1 MTWWR
6 SWLEIFHSKISTD
19 EFIFLKVAATT
30 RSFVSITVEFLLF
43 LFDFFLFGMTTC
55 STSRWFPPK
64 FFFLTFDGQSPWK
77 SDTLGIRMN
86 VFSQSFQA
94 NLHVMD
100 GNALFLADWSN
111 LGRFWIYAGVHL
123 ANTLTKGLLRDPQTL
138 KIMSSWWVTRNQ
150 HPGAATGGHASRSNG
165 YLEPSVKL
173 RELLKTNSWHM
184 KYPSNL
190 AYSQGKMFVSRRVI
204 KSWGWKKGISPLT
217 HGASASWWDVF
228 SRSVIPKNRTWRNH
242 SLQAMTSQ
250 HICHICFIFVSIYK
264 SVYVYLCYYNI
275 WCIIFSWFYK
285 QSMWNLGIYRNE
297 PRISPSK
304 PPKKHPL

>member
-1 MTWWR
+1 
-6 SWLEIFHSKISTD
+6 
-19 EFIFLKVAATT
+19 
-30 RSFVSITVEFLLF
+30 
-43 LFDFFLFGMTTC
+43 
-55 STSRWFPPK
+55 
-64 FFFLTFDGQSPWK
+64 
-77 SDTLGIRMN
+77 
-86 VFSQSFQA
+86 
-94 NLHVMD
+94 
-100 GNALFLADWSN
+100 
-111 LGRFWIYAGVHL
+111 
-123 ANTLTKGLLRDPQTL
+123 
-138 KIMSSWWVTRNQ
+138 MSSWWVRSQ

-165 YLEPSVKL
+165 YLEPSLKL

-190 AYSQGKMFVSRRVI
+190 AYSQGKMFVSGRVI

-242 SLQAMTSQ
+242 SLEAMTSQ

-264 SVYVYLCYYNI
+264 SIYVYLCYYNI

-304 PPKKHPL
+304 PPKKTSPLDGLHRVNTFVSFACHSLQRFFFELRHALQKVIEGHGSTGGWMDGWEAKRGIFSS